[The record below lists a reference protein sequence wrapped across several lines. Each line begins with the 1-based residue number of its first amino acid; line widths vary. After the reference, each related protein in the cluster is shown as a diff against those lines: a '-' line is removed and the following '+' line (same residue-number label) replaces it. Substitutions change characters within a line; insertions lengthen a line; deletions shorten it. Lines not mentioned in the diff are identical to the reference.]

1 MTQRKTTSRGKHR
14 KSQPQKSFLRKIWR
28 VSWKLALA
36 AGVILIGYMVYLDA
50 IVQSKF
56 SGKRWTVPAKVYARP
71 LELYAGLPLKQE
83 DFLIEL
89 TALGYRKGQAV
100 KRPGD
105 MQVNGNSVELYSRGF
120 KFYDGTEPA
129 QQVRVR
135 FSQQQVA
142 EIQAAGQA
150 LPILRLEPLTIGGI
164 YPAHQEDRILIQL
177 KDAPAYLVESLL
189 AVEDRNFFSHHG
201 VSPRGIARAV
211 WVNAQGKKMR
221 QGGSTLT
228 QQLVKNF
235 FLTNERT
242 LSRKANEAL
251 MSILLEL
258 HYGKEEILEAY
269 LNEVFLGQDG
279 SRAIHGFGL
288 ASQYYFGQPFAELE
302 VQQVALLVGMVQ
314 GPSGLNPRR
323 NPEAATTRRNLVLD
337 LLAQQGTLTAEEAAT
352 AKAKGLGVTQRGSL
366 ADTTYPGFMDLV
378 KRQLRE
384 DYRDEDLT
392 NEGLRVFTSFD
403 PILQRKAE
411 QAISDTYKRLAGRS
425 GLDKLEAAMLV
436 TNPETGEVQALLG
449 SKAPRYSGYNRALD
463 ASRPI
468 GSLVKPAIYLTA
480 LQRPEQFTLTTL
492 LQDTNLVVQGKD
504 GSRWSPKN
512 YDRREHGEV
521 FLYQALAKS
530 YNLSTARL
538 GMAVGI
544 GEVLDTVRKLG
555 AAHQWPA
562 YPSMMLGAGDLTPF
576 QVTSM
581 YQTLA
586 NGGFNT
592 PLRAIRDVLTA
603 DNQPLN
609 RYQFTTEQRF
619 DPGAVFLTQQ
629 AMQKAMREGTGRSAY
644 QQVSNAIN
652 LAGKTGTSNDLR
664 DSWFAGFSQN
674 LLAVVW
680 MGQDDNGKTA
690 FTGASGALQ
699 LWSSFMAKANLV
711 SLNPVA
717 PSNITYAWVNSKT
730 GEGTEQGCPNAV
742 KMPYILGS
750 DPAPVPCWNTE
761 NIDNPA
767 TNSWLHDI
775 FN

>member
-1 MTQRKTTSRGKHR
+1 M
-14 KSQPQKSFLRKIWR
+14 
-28 VSWKLALA
+28 
-36 AGVILIGYMVYLDA
+36 
-50 IVQSKF
+50 
-56 SGKRWTVPAKVYARP
+56 
-71 LELYAGLPLKQE
+71 
-83 DFLIEL
+83 
-89 TALGYRKGQAV
+89 
-100 KRPGD
+100 
-105 MQVNGNSVELYSRGF
+105 
-120 KFYDGTEPA
+120 
-129 QQVRVR
+129 
-135 FSQQQVA
+135 
-142 EIQAAGQA
+142 
-150 LPILRLEPLTIGGI
+150 
-164 YPAHQEDRILIQL
+164 
-177 KDAPAYLVESLL
+177 
-189 AVEDRNFFSHHG
+189 
-201 VSPRGIARAV
+201 
-211 WVNAQGKKMR
+211 
-221 QGGSTLT
+221 
-228 QQLVKNF
+228 
-235 FLTNERT
+235 
-242 LSRKANEAL
+242 
-251 MSILLEL
+251 
-258 HYGKEEILEAY
+258 
-269 LNEVFLGQDG
+269 
-279 SRAIHGFGL
+279 
-288 ASQYYFGQPFAELE
+288 
-302 VQQVALLVGMVQ
+302 ALLVGMVQ